1 MKNLENYGVLEL
13 NGQEIKEID
22 GSVIG
27 FDDILVGLGIAA
39 GAAIVNDWDN
49 FKKGFW
55 SAFN

>member
-13 NGQEIKEID
+13 DAQKIKEID
-22 GSVIG
+22 GGILG
-27 FDDILVGLGIAA
+27 FDDILVGLSIAA
-39 GAAIVNDWDN
+39 GAAIINDWDN